1 MTDYSP
7 TTGPPLAGTPL
18 TPRSLSSF
26 GSSNGSEGADDSDV
40 EPTEEVPEMCTK
52 EHERLTTVAKRM
64 TESLLEATDLLG
76 GIPWALVHEK
86 HGISLFRADATNA
99 AANVPCNVHAVCK
112 FACDIEDVAASLITP
127 TTASFKRMMSMLSS
141 DFADGAVVQNI
152 VEPTPANP
160 HRYVA
165 LKWAAFKSSGP
176 FAKGRDLLMLEYV
189 DMIEDAQGQMTAF
202 RIMESV
208 DTPVGFSKY
217 AESPKYTRDLVPLMG
232 FMYHS
237 TKRSGELRMTYT
249 CNFDKNGDLPAWVA
263 NSAIQSHVEKCING
277 ILKYTE
283 NFRVGREE
291 IVLPQQV
298 VPMSEQDHCRICSKK
313 FCVRRRRY
321 NCLKCGE
328 VCCSSCSSMRSAHV
342 PDVGERQLR
351 VCTACV
357 IEARRSSRNTASG
370 MEPPS
375 TPSFSSTGTNQF
387 FADSANANENTPVLG
402 RAQSFSVAS
411 GETKQST
418 PKRRSYDNLLDPV
431 RSRLIEYKTFSSGA
445 EDGNGSGIAGSSIGV
460 PKASFPSR
468 SFSDGLVMRNKALF
482 AAKRR
487 GSPADLAISIEAFRL
502 HQMRMGNAD
511 RQPEDADCSDENDNT
526 DDESTSSSSASPT
539 YSITRPSPV
548 STRTSPQNAASPR
561 TGHSRIQINYDS
573 NQEPQADDDNEK
585 FEFDDAMARAKN
597 IIAAANYANSLAQ
610 QARKLSHYRVVALQQ
625 EHEFMA
631 PMLRNGG
638 KGSNNNNNNN
648 SNDGPVM
655 RRRPRHR
662 RHGSDFEAASGA
674 GAVLYST

>member
-1 MTDYSP
+1 MADYSP
-7 TTGPPLAGTPL
+7 STGSPLAGTPL
-18 TPRSLSSF
+18 TPRSLLSF
-26 GSSNGSEGADDSDV
+26 GSSNGSDGTDDSDA
-40 EPTEEVPEMCTK
+40 EPIEDEMCVK
-52 EHERLTTVAKRM
+52 ERERLTTVAKRM

-76 GIPWALVHEK
+76 GIPWTLVHEK
-86 HGISLFRADATNA
+86 HGISLFRADAANA
-99 AANVPCNVHAVCK
+99 GATNVPCNVHAVCK
-112 FACDIEDVAASLITP
+112 FACDIKDVAASLITP
-127 TTASFKRMMSMLSS
+127 TTASFKRMMAMLSS
-141 DFADGAVVQNI
+141 DFLDGAVVQHI
-152 VEPTPANP
+152 VEPTPATP

-176 FAKGRDLLMLEYV
+176 FAKDRDLLMLEYV

-208 DTPVGFSKY
+208 DTPAGFPQY

-298 VPMSEQDHCRICSKK
+298 VPMSELDHCRICSKK

-328 VCCSSCSSMRSAHV
+328 VCCSSCSSVRSAHV
-342 PDVGERQLR
+342 PEVGERQLR

-375 TPSFSSTGTNQF
+375 TPSFSSTGSTNQLF
-387 FADSANANENTPVLG
+387 PDTNESTRVLG

-411 GETKQST
+411 GETKLEA

-431 RSRLIEYKTFSSGA
+431 RSRLIEYKTFSAGTEEGHGA
-445 EDGNGSGIAGSSIGV
+445 STMGSAIGV

-502 HQMRMGNAD
+502 HQMRMGNGE
-511 RQPEDADCSDENDNT
+511 RQPEDGSDENDNT
-526 DDESTSSSSASPT
+526 DDESTASCSSASPT
-539 YSITRPSPV
+539 YSIARPSLLHR
-548 STRTSPQNAASPR
+548 RTSTQSSASLRSGR
-561 TGHSRIQINYDS
+561 TRIQINNEG
-573 NQEPQADDDNEK
+573 NQAESPTDDDLHEK
-585 FEFDDAMARAKN
+585 FEFTEAMTRARN

-610 QARKLSHYRVVALQQ
+610 QARQLSHYRVVALQH
-625 EHEFMA
+625 EHEFIA
-631 PMLRNGG
+631 PVPRNGG
-638 KGSNNNNNNN
+638 NN
-648 SNDGPVM
+648 GAVV

-662 RHGSDFEAASGA
+662 RHGSDFEGA

>member
-1 MTDYSP
+1 MTDYSSS
-7 TTGPPLAGTPL
+7 TGSPLTGTPL

-26 GSSNGSEGADDSDV
+26 GSSNGSDDSDAD
-40 EPTEEVPEMCTK
+40 ESSEMCVK
-52 EHERLTTVAKRM
+52 ERERLTTVAKRM

-76 GIPWALVHEK
+76 GIPWSLVHEK

-99 AANVPCNVHAVCK
+99 ATNVPCNVHAVCK

-127 TTASFKRMMSMLSS
+127 TTASFKRMMAMLSS
-141 DFADGAVVQNI
+141 DFLDGAVVQNI
-152 VEPTPANP
+152 VEPTAANP

-176 FAKGRDLLMLEYV
+176 FAKDRDLLMLEYV
-189 DMIEDAQGQMTAF
+189 DMIEDAQGQMIAF

-208 DTPVGFSKY
+208 DTPAGFSKY

-249 CNFDKNGDLPAWVA
+249 CTFDKNGDLPAWVA

-283 NFRVGREE
+283 SFRVGREE

-298 VPMSEQDHCRICSKK
+298 IPMSELDHCRICSKK

-328 VCCSSCSSMRSAHV
+328 VCCSSCSSVRSAHV
-342 PDVGERQLR
+342 PEIGERQLR

-375 TPSFSSTGTNQF
+375 TPSFSSTTGSNQF
-387 FADSANANENTPVLG
+387 FADTNESTRVLG

-411 GETKQST
+411 GEPKQQP

-431 RSRLIEYKTFSSGA
+431 RSRLIEYKTFSSGND
-445 EDGNGSGIAGSSIGV
+445 EGHSTTGSAIGV

-487 GSPADLAISIEAFRL
+487 GSPADLAISLEAFRL
-502 HQMRMGNAD
+502 HQMRMGNAE
-511 RQPEDADCSDENDNT
+511 RQPEDGSDDNDNT
-526 DDESTSSSSASPT
+526 DDESSTSSSSTSPT
-539 YSITRPSPV
+539 YSIVRPLPV
-548 STRTSPQNAASPR
+548 EGR
-561 TGHSRIQINYDS
+561 SRIQLACENNEELSTEDDS
-573 NQEPQADDDNEK
+573 DK
-585 FEFDDAMARAKN
+585 FEFNEAMARANN
-597 IIAAANYANSLAQ
+597 IIVAANYANSLAQ
-610 QARKLSHYRVVALQQ
+610 QARSLSHFRVVALQQ
-625 EHEFMA
+625 EHVFMA

-638 KGSNNNNNNN
+638 VNTSSSSNRN
-648 SNDGPVM
+648 GPIV

-662 RHGSDFEAASGA
+662 RHGSDLEAA
-674 GAVLYST
+674 GAVLYSN

>member
-1 MTDYSP
+1 MTDYSSS
-7 TTGPPLAGTPL
+7 TGSPLTGTPL

-26 GSSNGSEGADDSDV
+26 GSSNGSDDSDAD
-40 EPTEEVPEMCTK
+40 ESSEMCVK
-52 EHERLTTVAKRM
+52 ERERLTTVAKRM

-76 GIPWALVHEK
+76 GIPWSLVHEK

-99 AANVPCNVHAVCK
+99 ATNVPCNVHAVCK

-127 TTASFKRMMSMLSS
+127 TTASFKRMMAMLSS
-141 DFADGAVVQNI
+141 DFLDGAVVQNI
-152 VEPTPANP
+152 VEPTAANP

-176 FAKGRDLLMLEYV
+176 FAKDRDLLMLEYV
-189 DMIEDAQGQMTAF
+189 DMIEDAQGQMIAF

-208 DTPVGFSKY
+208 DTPAGFSKY

-249 CNFDKNGDLPAWVA
+249 CTFDKNGDLPAWVA

-283 NFRVGREE
+283 SFRVGREE

-298 VPMSEQDHCRICSKK
+298 IPMSELDHCRICSKK

-328 VCCSSCSSMRSAHV
+328 VCCSSCSSVRSAHV
-342 PDVGERQLR
+342 PEIGERQLR

-375 TPSFSSTGTNQF
+375 TPSFSSTTGSNQF
-387 FADSANANENTPVLG
+387 FADTNESTRVLG

-411 GETKQST
+411 GEPKQQP

-431 RSRLIEYKTFSSGA
+431 RSRLIEYKTFSSGND
-445 EDGNGSGIAGSSIGV
+445 EGHSTTGSAIGV

-487 GSPADLAISIEAFRL
+487 GSPADLAISLEAFRL
-502 HQMRMGNAD
+502 HQMRMGNAE
-511 RQPEDADCSDENDNT
+511 RQPEDGSDDNDNT
-526 DDESTSSSSASPT
+526 DDESSTSSSSTSPT
-539 YSITRPSPV
+539 YSIVRPLPV
-548 STRTSPQNAASPR
+548 EGR
-561 TGHSRIQINYDS
+561 SRIQLACEN
-573 NQEPQADDDNEK
+573 NQELSTEDDSDK
-585 FEFDDAMARAKN
+585 FEFNEAMARANN
-597 IIAAANYANSLAQ
+597 IIVAANYANSLAQ
-610 QARKLSHYRVVALQQ
+610 QARSLSHFRVVALQQ
-625 EHEFMA
+625 EHVFMA

-638 KGSNNNNNNN
+638 VNTSSSSNRN
-648 SNDGPVM
+648 GPIV

-662 RHGSDFEAASGA
+662 RHGSDLEAA
-674 GAVLYST
+674 GAVLYSN

>member
-1 MTDYSP
+1 MTEYSP
-7 TTGPPLAGTPL
+7 STGSPLAGTPL

-26 GSSNGSEGADDSDV
+26 GSSNGSDDSDA
-40 EPTEEVPEMCTK
+40 EPSEDVAEMCVRDR
-52 EHERLTTVAKRM
+52 ERLTTVAKRM
-64 TESLLEATDLLG
+64 TENLLEATDLLG

-86 HGISLFRADATNA
+86 HGISLFRADVTNA
-99 AANVPCNVHAVCK
+99 GANVPCNVHAVCK
-112 FACDIEDVAASLITP
+112 FACNIEDVAASLITP
-127 TTASFKRMMSMLSS
+127 TTASFKRMMAMLSS
-141 DFADGAVVQNI
+141 DFLDGAVVQNI

-176 FAKGRDLLMLEYV
+176 FAKDRDLLMLEYV

-208 DTPVGFSKY
+208 DTPTGFSKY
-217 AESPKYTRDLVPLMG
+217 AESPKFVRDLVPLMG

-263 NSAIQSHVEKCING
+263 NSAIQSHVEKTTAACAPRSSACAAAATTASSVVKCAAARAVRCVALTSP
-277 ILKYTE
+277 IL
-283 NFRVGREE
+283 
-291 IVLPQQV
+291 
-298 VPMSEQDHCRICSKK
+298 
-313 FCVRRRRY
+313 
-321 NCLKCGE
+321 
-328 VCCSSCSSMRSAHV
+328 
-342 PDVGERQLR
+342 GERQLR

-370 MEPPS
+370 MEPLS
-375 TPSFSSTGTNQF
+375 TPSFSSTSSNQF
-387 FADSANANENTPVLG
+387 FSDTNDTTPMLG

-411 GETKQST
+411 GEVKEEP

-431 RSRLIEYKTFSSGA
+431 RSRLIEYKTFSSGT
-445 EDGNGSGIAGSSIGV
+445 EEGNASGVTGSSIGV

-511 RQPEDADCSDENDNT
+511 RQPEDPEGSDENDNT

-548 STRTSPQNAASPR
+548 NARTSPQNGASPR
-561 TGHSRIQINYDS
+561 PGRSRIQINYES
-573 NQEPQADDDNEK
+573 NQEPQADDDAER
-585 FEFDDAMARAKN
+585 FEFDEAMARAKN
-597 IIAAANYANSLAQ
+597 IIVAANYANSLAQ

-631 PMLRNGG
+631 PMLRNSGNAPS
-638 KGSNNNNNNN
+638 KSSN
-648 SNDGPVM
+648 SNGPIV

-662 RHGSDFEAASGA
+662 RHGSDFEAAPGA
-674 GAVLYST
+674 GAVLYSN